1 MKVNNNQFPYYAIET
16 ICNGKR
22 FLIRQVVAS
31 GATNPIGEK
40 SYKTSEKAL
49 EAASEMGIQIAGIG
63 DHYEIC
69 FG

>member
-22 FLIRQVVAS
+22 FIIRQVIAN
-31 GATNPIGEK
+31 GATNPVNGK

-49 EAASEMGIQIAGIG
+49 QIASEMGIPIAGIG
-63 DHYEIC
+63 DHYEVC